1 MTAFLLL
8 LLGLIVGGFGTMVGA
23 GGGFILVPV
32 LLLLY
37 PDKDPEVITSISLA
51 VVFLNACSGSIAYAF
66 KKRIDYK
73 SSLLFCITVLPGSV
87 IGAML
92 TSYISRN
99 TFNVIFGLMLLSL
112 SIILLIKPTKN
123 LTKHSDK
130 RKKSFWWMARYL
142 IDIDGVRHLYR
153 YNLLLGIIL
162 SFFVGIISSLFGI
175 GGGVIHVPAMVNLL
189 NFPIHI
195 ATATSQFILSLMSLS
210 GTAVHYVKGDLHE
223 GLFQVLYLGIGVI
236 IGAQIGARIS
246 TKIKGKIIIQS
257 LALTLLIV
265 ALRILW
271 TTIF

>member
-1 MTAFLLL
+1 MTVFLLL

-112 SIILLIKPTKN
+112 
-123 LTKHSDK
+123 
-130 RKKSFWWMARYL
+130 
-142 IDIDGVRHLYR
+142 
-153 YNLLLGIIL
+153 
-162 SFFVGIISSLFGI
+162 
-175 GGGVIHVPAMVNLL
+175 
-189 NFPIHI
+189 
-195 ATATSQFILSLMSLS
+195 
-210 GTAVHYVKGDLHE
+210 
-223 GLFQVLYLGIGVI
+223 
-236 IGAQIGARIS
+236 
-246 TKIKGKIIIQS
+246 
-257 LALTLLIV
+257 
-265 ALRILW
+265 
-271 TTIF
+271 